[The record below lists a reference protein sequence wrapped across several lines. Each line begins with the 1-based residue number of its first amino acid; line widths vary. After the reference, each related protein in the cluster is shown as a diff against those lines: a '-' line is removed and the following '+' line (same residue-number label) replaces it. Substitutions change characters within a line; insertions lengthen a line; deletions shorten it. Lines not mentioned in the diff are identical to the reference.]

1 NGKKKEDVHYFAIN
15 NSISSLYCLEHNC
28 IIILGS
34 YDGTLTIIDTTQKN
48 TDPNY
53 TTKNFI
59 NEDYEAKT
67 VIHPRTVAKG
77 HIDTQLPI
85 IGIAYNDNA
94 LYCATKNT
102 IYTCPTPLFTTNTE
116 TALNITQVCS
126 VDDDNN
132 ITAISLCN
140 TNLTYATDKGMVTIL
155 YENN

>member
-1 NGKKKEDVHYFAIN
+1 CKESQLTNKMGLLNDNLVVTYPWGGIKINGKKKEDVHYFAIN

-77 HIDTQLPI
+77 HIDTQ
-85 IGIAYNDNA
+85 
-94 LYCATKNT
+94 
-102 IYTCPTPLFTTNTE
+102 
-116 TALNITQVCS
+116 
-126 VDDDNN
+126 
-132 ITAISLCN
+132 
-140 TNLTYATDKGMVTIL
+140 
-155 YENN
+155 